1 MKKVAIFLSGLFFI
15 LSVTGLAFAQ
25 EKAKPGKPSES
36 TQDKM
41 SQGGEIKQKATPK
54 LEEYRMGGIVT
65 KIDSAGKKITIKQ
78 SKVKG
83 ERVATLKMGK
93 TSTKEMSMIN
103 VGDVVDV
110 WFQGKT
116 IKSLKKVD

>member
-1 MKKVAIFLSGLFFI
+1 MKKAAIFLIGLFFI

-25 EKAKPGKPSES
+25 EKAKAGKSS
-36 TQDKM
+36 GADQAKM
-41 SQGGEIKQKATPK
+41 TKGEEAKGKAHRK

-65 KIDSAGKKITIKQ
+65 KIDAAGKKITIKQ

-83 ERVATLKMGK
+83 ERIATLNMGEA
-93 TSTKEMSMIN
+93 SAKEMAVIK

-110 WFQGKT
+110 WIQGKS
-116 IKSLKKVD
+116 IKSLKRLD